1 MQASEFNALLV
12 KNFPFSPTQSQR
24 VWMDEITDFLF
35 ENTTSTVFV
44 LNGYAGTGKST
55 SIGHLVQYLPR
66 MGFRSVLMAP
76 TGRAAK
82 VMGAYANRK
91 AFTIHK
97 QIYFTKNEG
106 EVVCSLH

>member
-1 MQASEFNALLV
+1 
-12 KNFPFSPTQSQR
+12 
-24 VWMDEITDFLF
+24 MDEITDFLF
-35 ENTTSTVFV
+35 ENTPSTVFV

-82 VMGAYANRK
+82 VMGAMPTKRHSQ
-91 AFTIHK
+91 FTNKSIS
-97 QIYFTKNEG
+97 QRTKE

>member
-1 MQASEFNALLV
+1 
-12 KNFPFSPTQSQR
+12 
-24 VWMDEITDFLF
+24 MDEITDFLF

-82 VMGAYANRK
+82 VMEPMPTKGIPFQTNL
-91 AFTIHK
+91 FHK
-97 QIYFTKNEG
+97 ERAGSGMCLY
-106 EVVCSLH
+106 